1 MRSPLNSYAD
11 GGRGEVYLS
20 EVDLIQNAA
29 NAVSTAAMD
38 IENESAG
45 SKAKRQSKRVDRR
58 EKRADNKGTATTYNE
73 DGTVN
78 AQGDTKRDEFDNK
91 TTKIRKKAID
101 NKVEADARLKS
112 QMEHDINALND
123 TEYFKKYGK
132 TKQA

>member
-112 QMEHDINALND
+112 QMEQRYKRIKR
-123 TEYFKKYGK
+123 YRVF
-132 TKQA
+132 